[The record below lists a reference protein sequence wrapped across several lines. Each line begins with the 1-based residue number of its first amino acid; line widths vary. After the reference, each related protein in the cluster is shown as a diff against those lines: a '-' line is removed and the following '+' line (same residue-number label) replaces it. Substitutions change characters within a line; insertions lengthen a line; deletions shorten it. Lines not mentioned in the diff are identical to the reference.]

1 MSAVTL
7 IRSAVSSTS
16 EGRSQRQIG
25 ERWVRALSLV
35 AVTVATWM
43 LCTLMGGTW
52 MFVARDMHPHEA
64 LVEVAESLG
73 GPISLAYVFLALFAS
88 VLLVPSL
95 LGLLTQAAQANLGGR
110 EEHLAVLRL
119 IGATAGE
126 VRGMMILES
135 LRQALVGLV
144 LGSVLYVVTCPVWS
158 LLTFQEKRVGTW
170 EMFTW
175 WVIPAAWIVVLVLA
189 ACSVWLALRR
199 VAVTP
204 LGVTKK
210 IPPKGQNMI
219 TLVLSAVGAVVLY
232 RYLGSLELAPG
243 ADAAAFAGMLVVAG
257 GILTVNALIAVGVI
271 QLLARLSYRV
281 PGAANYVATRRVGR
295 GAKTTWKRVT
305 ALFFVAFIGGIGGR
319 ISAMPDIDDDPALR
333 MITSDIPAGVV
344 ITVVFAAVLLV
355 SSTLLTQTL
364 AVVEQKQLTKSLYFI
379 GAPAVF
385 HTKVAVREVGV
396 PMLVVALL
404 GFAMGSLMGV
414 GMVVFQV
421 DVLDK
426 MVLFGSLVVAAL
438 VGCVLAVLGTGRLR
452 EKVLLGMGR
461 VKD

>member
-1 MSAVTL
+1 MIAVTL
-7 IRSAVSSTS
+7 MRSAVSQTN

-52 MFVARDMHPHEA
+52 MFVARNMHPHEA
-64 LVEVAESLG
+64 LVAMEQNLG
-73 GPISLAYVFLALFAS
+73 EPISLPYVFLALFAS

-95 LGLLTQAAQANLGGR
+95 LGLLTQAARANLGGR

-144 LGSVLYVVTCPVWS
+144 LGSVLYVVTCPAWS
-158 LLTFQEKRVGTW
+158 LLTLQEKRVGTW
-170 EMFTW
+170 EIFTW

-210 IPPKGQNMI
+210 IPPKGQSVI
-219 TLVLSAVGAVVLY
+219 TLVLSVVGAVVLY
-232 RYLGSLELAPG
+232 RTLGSLTIT
-243 ADAAAFAGMLVVAG
+243 DAQAFAGMLVVAG

-295 GAKTTWKRVT
+295 GAKTTWKRVI
-305 ALFFVAFIGGIGGR
+305 ALYFVAFIGGIGSWL
-319 ISAMPDIDDDPALR
+319 SAVPEIEDQPALH
-333 MITSDIPAGVV
+333 MITSDISSGVV
-344 ITVVFAAVLLV
+344 ITVVFAAVLMV
-355 SSTLLTQTL
+355 SSTLLTQAL
-364 AVVEQKQLTKSLYFI
+364 SVVEQKQLTKSFYFI
-379 GAPAVF
+379 GAPAAF
-385 HTKVAVREVGV
+385 HTKVAVREVGM
-396 PMLVVALL
+396 PMLVVSLL
-404 GFAMGSLMGV
+404 GFGMGSLMGTI
-414 GMVVFQV
+414 MVVV
-421 DVLDK
+421 HVNVMDK
-426 MVLFGSLVVAAL
+426 LVLFGVLVVVAL
-438 VGCVLAVLGTGRLR
+438 IGCVLAVLGTGRLR
-452 EKVLLGMGR
+452 EKVLAQTGR
-461 VKD
+461 END

>member
-7 IRSAVSSTS
+7 MRSAVSQTS

-52 MFVARDMHPHEA
+52 MFVARNMHPHEA
-64 LVEVAESLG
+64 LVEVEPL
-73 GPISLAYVFLALFAS
+73 SLAYVFLALFAS
-88 VLLVPSL
+88 LLLVPSL
-95 LGLLTQAAQANLGGR
+95 LGLLTQAARANLGGR

-144 LGSVLYVVTCPVWS
+144 LGSVLYVVTSPVWS
-158 LLTFQEKRVGTW
+158 LLSFQDKGVGTW
-170 EMFTW
+170 EIFTW
-175 WVIPAAWIVVLVLA
+175 WVIPATWIVVLILA

-210 IPPKGQNMI
+210 IPPKGQSVI
-219 TLVLSAVGAVVLY
+219 TLVLSVVGAVLLY
-232 RYLGSLELAPG
+232 RYLSSLTIAPE
-243 ADAAAFAGMLVVAG
+243 ADALEFVVMLVVAG

-305 ALFFVAFIGGIGGR
+305 ALYFVAFIGGTGGWY
-319 ISAMPDIDDDPALR
+319 SAVPEIDEAPALK
-333 MITSDIPAGVV
+333 MIAGDIPTGVV
-344 ITVVFAAVLLV
+344 ITVVFATVLMV
-355 SSTLLTQTL
+355 SSTLLTQAL
-364 AVVEQKQLTKSLYFI
+364 GVVEQKQLTKSLYFI
-379 GAPAVF
+379 GAPAAF
-385 HTKVAVREVGV
+385 HTKVAAREVGV
-396 PMLVVALL
+396 PMLVVSLL
-404 GFAMGSLMGV
+404 GFGMGSLMGTA
-414 GMVVFQV
+414 MVFVYV
-421 DVLDK
+421 DVMDK
-426 MVLFGSLVVAAL
+426 VLLFGVLVSVAL
-438 VGCVLAVLGTGRLR
+438 IGCVLAVLGTGRLR

-461 VKD
+461 AKD

>member
-7 IRSAVSSTS
+7 MRSAVSQTS

-35 AVTVATWM
+35 SVTVATWM

-52 MFVARDMHPHEA
+52 MFVGRNMHPHEA
-64 LVEVAESLG
+64 LVEVDPL
-73 GPISLAYVFLALFAS
+73 SLAYVFLALFAS

-95 LGLLTQAAQANLGGR
+95 LGLLTQAARANLGGR
-110 EEHLAVLRL
+110 EEHLAALRL

-135 LRQALVGLV
+135 LRQALIGLV
-144 LGSVLYVVTCPVWS
+144 LGSVLYVITCPAWS
-158 LLTFQEKRVGTW
+158 LLTFQEKRVGAW
-170 EMFTW
+170 EMLTW

-210 IPPKGQNMI
+210 IPPKGQSVI
-219 TLVLSAVGAVVLY
+219 TLVLSVVGAVVLY
-232 RYLGSLELAPG
+232 RYLSSLTIAPE
-243 ADAAAFAGMLVVAG
+243 ADALEFVVMLVVAG
-257 GILTVNALIAVGVI
+257 SILTVNALIAVGVI

-305 ALFFVAFIGGIGGR
+305 ALYFVAFIGGIGSWF
-319 ISAMPDIDDDPALR
+319 SAVPEIEDQPALH
-333 MITSDIPAGVV
+333 MITSDISSGVV
-344 ITVVFAAVLLV
+344 ITVVFAAVLMV
-355 SSTLLTQTL
+355 SSTLLTQAL
-364 AVVEQKQLTKSLYFI
+364 SVVEQKQLTKSFYFI
-379 GAPAVF
+379 GAPAAF
-385 HTKVAVREVGV
+385 HTKVAVREVGM

-404 GFAMGSLMGV
+404 GFGMGSLMGTV
-414 GMVVFQV
+414 MVLVHV
-421 DVLDK
+421 NVMDK
-426 MVLFGSLVVAAL
+426 LVLFGALVVVAL
-438 VGCVLAVLGTGRLR
+438 IGCVLAVLGTGRLR

-461 VKD
+461 AKD

>member
-7 IRSAVSSTS
+7 MRSAVSQTS

-35 AVTVATWM
+35 AVTVASWM
-43 LCTLMGGTW
+43 MCTLMGGTW
-52 MFVARDMHPHEA
+52 MFVARDRHPHEA
-64 LVEVAESLG
+64 LVEA
-73 GPISLAYVFLALFAS
+73 GPISLDYVFLALFAS

-95 LGLLTQAAQANLGGR
+95 LGLLTQAARANLGGR

-144 LGSVLYVVTCPVWS
+144 LGSVLYVVTCPAWS
-158 LLTFQEKRVGTW
+158 LLTFQEKRVGAW

-210 IPPKGQNMI
+210 IPPKGQSWI
-219 TLVLSAVGAVVLY
+219 TLVLSVVGAVVLY
-232 RYLGSLELAPG
+232 RALGSQNIAPG
-243 ADAAAFAGMLVVAG
+243 ADAAAYAGMLVVAG
-257 GILTVNALIAVGVI
+257 GILTVNALIAVGII
-271 QLLARLSYRV
+271 QLLARLSYGV

-305 ALFFVAFIGGIGGR
+305 ALYFVAFIGGWF
-319 ISAMPDIDDDPALR
+319 SAVPEIDEEPALK
-333 MITSDIPAGVV
+333 MIAGDIPSGVA
-344 ITVVFAAVLLV
+344 ITVVFATVLMV
-355 SSTLLTQTL
+355 SSTLLTQAL
-364 AVVEQKQLTKSLYFI
+364 SVVEQKQLTKSLYFI
-379 GAPAVF
+379 GAPAAF
-385 HTKVAVREVGV
+385 HTKVAAREVGV
-396 PMLVVALL
+396 PMLLVALL
-404 GFAMGSLMGV
+404 GFGMGSLMGTV
-414 GMVVFQV
+414 MVLVHV
-421 DVLDK
+421 NVLDK
-426 MVLFGSLVVAAL
+426 LVLFGGLVLVALA
-438 VGCVLAVLGTGRLR
+438 GCVLAVLGTGRLR

-461 VKD
+461 AND

>member
-7 IRSAVSSTS
+7 MRSAVSSTS

-52 MFVARDMHPHEA
+52 MFVARNMHPHEA
-64 LVEVAESLG
+64 LAAMEQNLG
-73 GPISLAYVFLALFAS
+73 QPISLPYVFLALFAS

-95 LGLLTQAAQANLGGR
+95 LGLLTQAARANLGGR

-135 LRQALVGLV
+135 LRQAFVGLM
-144 LGSVLYVVTCPVWS
+144 LGSVLYVVTCPAWS
-158 LLTFQEKRVGTW
+158 LLAFQEKRVGAW
-170 EMFTW
+170 EMLTW

-210 IPPKGQNMI
+210 IPPKGQSVI
-219 TLVLSAVGAVVLY
+219 TLVLSVVGAVVLY
-232 RYLGSLELAPG
+232 RYLSSLTIAPE
-243 ADAAAFAGMLVVAG
+243 ADALEFVVMLVVAG

-305 ALFFVAFIGGIGGR
+305 ALYFVAFIGGVGGWF
-319 ISAMPDIDDDPALR
+319 SAVPEIDEAPALM
-333 MITSDIPAGVV
+333 MIAGDIPSGVV
-344 ITVVFAAVLLV
+344 ITVVFATLLMV
-355 SSTLLTQTL
+355 SSTLLTQAL
-364 AVVEQKQLTKSLYFI
+364 GVVEQKQLTKSLYFI
-379 GAPAVF
+379 GAPAAF
-385 HTKVAVREVGV
+385 HTKVAVREVGI

-404 GFAMGSLMGV
+404 GFGMGSLMGTA
-414 GMVVFQV
+414 MVVAHV
-421 DVLDK
+421 NVLDK
-426 MVLFGSLVVAAL
+426 VALFGALVVVAL
-438 VGCVLAVLGTGRLR
+438 IGCVLAVLGTGRLR

-461 VKD
+461 AKD

>member
-7 IRSAVSSTS
+7 MRSAVSQTN

-52 MFVARDMHPHEA
+52 MFVARNMHPHEA
-64 LVEVAESLG
+64 LVEVDPL
-73 GPISLAYVFLALFAS
+73 SLAYVFLALFAS

-95 LGLLTQAAQANLGGR
+95 LGLLTQAARANLGGR

-144 LGSVLYVVTCPVWS
+144 LGSVLYVVTCPAWS
-158 LLTFQEKRVGTW
+158 LLAFQEKRVGAW
-170 EMFTW
+170 EMLTW
-175 WVIPAAWIVVLVLA
+175 WVIPVAWIVVLVLA

-210 IPPKGQNMI
+210 IPPKGQSVI
-219 TLVLSAVGAVVLY
+219 TLVLSVVGAVLLY
-232 RYLGSLELAPG
+232 RYLSSLTIAPE
-243 ADAAAFAGMLVVAG
+243 ADALEFVVVLVVAG

-271 QLLARLSYRV
+271 QLLARLSYRM

-305 ALFFVAFIGGIGGR
+305 ALYFVAFIGGVGGWF
-319 ISAMPDIDDDPALR
+319 SAVPEIDEAPALM
-333 MITSDIPAGVV
+333 MIAGDIPSGVV
-344 ITVVFAAVLLV
+344 ITVVFATLLMV
-355 SSTLLTQTL
+355 SSTLLTQAL
-364 AVVEQKQLTKSLYFI
+364 GVVEQKQLTKSLYFI
-379 GAPAVF
+379 GAPAAF
-385 HTKVAVREVGV
+385 HTKVAVREVGI

-404 GFAMGSLMGV
+404 GFGMGSLMGTA
-414 GMVVFQV
+414 MVVAHV
-421 DVLDK
+421 NVLDK
-426 MVLFGSLVVAAL
+426 VALFGALVVVAL
-438 VGCVLAVLGTGRLR
+438 IGCVLAVLGTGRLR
-452 EKVLLGMGR
+452 EQVLLGMGR
-461 VKD
+461 AKD

>member
-7 IRSAVSSTS
+7 MRSAVSQTS

-52 MFVARDMHPHEA
+52 MFLARDLHPHEA
-64 LVEVAESLG
+64 LVEIEESMG
-73 GPISLAYVFLALFAS
+73 GPISTAYIFLALFAC

-95 LGLLTQAAQANLGGR
+95 LGLLTQAARANLGGR

-144 LGSVLYVVTCPVWS
+144 LGSVLYVVTCPAWS
-158 LLTFQEKRVGTW
+158 LLTFQDKPVGTW
-170 EMFTW
+170 EMLTW
-175 WVIPAAWIVVLVLA
+175 WVIPIAWIVVLVLA

-219 TLVLSAVGAVVLY
+219 TLVLSLVGAVLLY
-232 RYLGSLELAPG
+232 RYLSSLTIAPQ
-243 ADAAAFAGMLVVAG
+243 ADALEFGALLVVAG
-257 GILTVNALIAVGVI
+257 GILMFNALIAVGVI

-281 PGAANYVATRRVGR
+281 PGSANYVATRRVGR

-305 ALFFVAFIGGIGGR
+305 ALYFVAFIGGVGAW
-319 ISAMPDIDDDPALR
+319 ISAVPEIDDQPALK
-333 MITSDIPAGVV
+333 MITGDIPSGVV
-344 ITVVFAAVLLV
+344 ITAVFAAVLLV
-355 SSTLLTQTL
+355 SSTLLTQAL
-364 AVVEQKQLTKSLYFI
+364 SVVEQKQLTKSLYFI
-379 GAPAVF
+379 GAPAAF
-385 HTKVAVREVGV
+385 HTKVAVREVGI
-396 PMLVVALL
+396 PMFVVALL
-404 GFAMGSLMGV
+404 GFGMGGLMGTI
-414 GMVVFQV
+414 MVMVYAN
-421 DVLDK
+421 VLDK
-426 MVLFGSLVVAAL
+426 VALFAALVAVAL
-438 VGCVLAVLGTGRLR
+438 VGCVLAVVGTGRLR
-452 EKVLLGMGR
+452 EQVLLGMGR
-461 VKD
+461 AKD

>member
-7 IRSAVSSTS
+7 MRSAVSSTS

-52 MFVARDMHPHEA
+52 MFVERNMHPHEA
-64 LVEVAESLG
+64 LVAMEQNLG
-73 GPISLAYVFLALFAS
+73 QPISLPYVFLALFAS

-95 LGLLTQAAQANLGGR
+95 LGLLTQAARANLGGR

-144 LGSVLYVVTCPVWS
+144 LGSALYVATCPAWS
-158 LLTFQEKRVGTW
+158 LLTFQEKRVGAW
-170 EMFTW
+170 EMLTW

-210 IPPKGQNMI
+210 IPPKGQSWI
-219 TLVLSAVGAVVLY
+219 TLVLSVVGAVLLY
-232 RYLGSLELAPG
+232 RTLGSMSIT
-243 ADAAAFAGMLVVAG
+243 DAQAFAGMLVVAG
-257 GILTVNALIAVGVI
+257 GILTVNALIAVGII

-295 GAKTTWKRVT
+295 GAKATWKRVT
-305 ALFFVAFIGGIGGR
+305 ALYFVAFIGGIGGWF
-319 ISAMPDIDDDPALR
+319 SAIPEIEDQPALH
-333 MITSDIPAGVV
+333 MITSDISSGVV
-344 ITVVFAAVLLV
+344 ITVVFAAVLMV
-355 SSTLLTQTL
+355 SSTLLTQAL
-364 AVVEQKQLTKSLYFI
+364 SVVEQKQLTKSFYFI
-379 GAPAVF
+379 GAPAAF
-385 HTKVAVREVGV
+385 HTMVAAREVGV

-404 GFAMGSLMGV
+404 GFGMGSLMGTV
-414 GMVVFQV
+414 MVVFHV
-421 DVLDK
+421 NVMDK
-426 MVLFGSLVVAAL
+426 LVLFGALVVVAL
-438 VGCVLAVLGTGRLR
+438 IGCVLAVLGTGRLR
-452 EKVLLGMGR
+452 EKVLAQTGR
-461 VKD
+461 EKD

>member
-7 IRSAVSSTS
+7 MRSAVSSTS

-25 ERWVRALSLV
+25 ERWVRVLSLV

-52 MFVARDMHPHEA
+52 MFVARNMHPHEA
-64 LVEVAESLG
+64 LVEVDPL
-73 GPISLAYVFLALFAS
+73 SLAYVFLALFAS

-95 LGLLTQAAQANLGGR
+95 LGLLTQAARANLGGR

-126 VRGMMILES
+126 VRGMIILES

-144 LGSVLYVVTCPVWS
+144 LGSVMYVVTCPAWS

-175 WVIPAAWIVVLVLA
+175 WAIPAAWIVVLVLA

-210 IPPKGQNMI
+210 IPPKGQNVI
-219 TLVLSAVGAVVLY
+219 TLVLSVVGAVVLY
-232 RYLGSLELAPG
+232 RYLSTLTIAPE
-243 ADAAAFAGMLVVAG
+243 ADALEFVVVLVVAG

-281 PGAANYVATRRVGR
+281 PGAANYVSTRRVGR

-305 ALFFVAFIGGIGGR
+305 ALYFVAFIAGIGSWF
-319 ISAMPDIDDDPALR
+319 SAVPEFDEAPALK
-333 MITSDIPAGVV
+333 MVAGDIPSGVV
-344 ITVVFAAVLLV
+344 ITVVFATVLMV
-355 SSTLLTQTL
+355 SSTLLTQAL
-364 AVVEQKQLTKSLYFI
+364 GVVEQKQLTKSLYFI
-379 GAPAVF
+379 GAPAAF

-396 PMLVVALL
+396 PMLVVSLL
-404 GFAMGSLMGV
+404 GFGMGSLMGTA
-414 GMVVFQV
+414 MVVAHV
-421 DVLDK
+421 NVLDK
-426 MVLFGSLVVAAL
+426 VALFGALVVVAL
-438 VGCVLAVLGTGRLR
+438 IGCVLAVLGTGRLR

-461 VKD
+461 AKD

>member
-7 IRSAVSSTS
+7 MRSAVSQTS

-25 ERWVRALSLV
+25 ERWVRVLSLV

-52 MFVARDMHPHEA
+52 MFVRRNMHPHEA
-64 LVEVAESLG
+64 LMEV
-73 GPISLAYVFLALFAS
+73 GPISLDYVFLALFAS

-95 LGLLTQAAQANLGGR
+95 LGLLTQAARANLGGR

-144 LGSVLYVVTCPVWS
+144 LGSVLYVVTCPAWS
-158 LLTFQEKRVGTW
+158 LLTFQKKRVGTW
-170 EMFTW
+170 EIFTW
-175 WVIPAAWIVVLVLA
+175 WVIPATWIVVLVLA
-189 ACSVWLALRR
+189 VCSVWLALRR

-210 IPPKGQNMI
+210 IPPKGQSWI
-219 TLVLSAVGAVVLY
+219 TLVLSVVGAVVLY
-232 RYLGSLELAPG
+232 RALGSQNIAPG
-243 ADAAAFAGMLVVAG
+243 ADAAAYAGMLVVAG
-257 GILTVNALIAVGVI
+257 GILTVNALIAVGII
-271 QLLARLSYRV
+271 QLLARLSYGV

-305 ALFFVAFIGGIGGR
+305 ALYFVAFIGGWF
-319 ISAMPDIDDDPALR
+319 SAVPEIDEEPALK
-333 MITSDIPAGVV
+333 MIAGDIPSGVA
-344 ITVVFAAVLLV
+344 ITVVFATVLMV
-355 SSTLLTQTL
+355 SSTLLTQAL
-364 AVVEQKQLTKSLYFI
+364 SVVEQKQLTKSFYFI
-379 GAPAVF
+379 GAPAAF
-385 HTKVAVREVGV
+385 HTKVAAREVGV

-404 GFAMGSLMGV
+404 GFGMGSLMGTV
-414 GMVVFQV
+414 MVLVHV
-421 DVLDK
+421 DVMDK
-426 MVLFGSLVVAAL
+426 LALFGALVVVAL
-438 VGCVLAVLGTGRLR
+438 IGCVLAVLGTGRLR

-461 VKD
+461 AKD

>member
-7 IRSAVSSTS
+7 MRSAVSQTS

-52 MFVARDMHPHEA
+52 MFVARNMHPHEA
-64 LVEVAESLG
+64 LAAMEQNLG
-73 GPISLAYVFLALFAS
+73 QPISLPYVFLALFAS

-95 LGLLTQAAQANLGGR
+95 LGLLTQAARANLGGR

-135 LRQALVGLV
+135 LRQAFVGLM
-144 LGSVLYVVTCPVWS
+144 LGSVLYVVTCPAWS
-158 LLTFQEKRVGTW
+158 LLTLQERRVGTW
-170 EMFTW
+170 EIFTW

-210 IPPKGQNMI
+210 IPPKGQSVI
-219 TLVLSAVGAVVLY
+219 TLVLSVVGAVVLY
-232 RYLGSLELAPG
+232 RTLGSLTIT
-243 ADAAAFAGMLVVAG
+243 DAQAFAGMLVVAG

-305 ALFFVAFIGGIGGR
+305 ALYFVAFIGGIGSWF
-319 ISAMPDIDDDPALR
+319 SAVPEIEDQPALH
-333 MITSDIPAGVV
+333 MITSDISSGVV
-344 ITVVFAAVLLV
+344 ITVVFAAVLMV
-355 SSTLLTQTL
+355 SSTLLTQAL
-364 AVVEQKQLTKSLYFI
+364 SVVEQKQLTKSFYFI
-379 GAPAVF
+379 GAPAAF
-385 HTKVAVREVGV
+385 HTKVAVREVGM
-396 PMLVVALL
+396 PMLVVSLL
-404 GFAMGSLMGV
+404 GFGMGSLMGTI
-414 GMVVFQV
+414 MVVV
-421 DVLDK
+421 HVNVMDK
-426 MVLFGSLVVAAL
+426 LVLFGVLVVVAL
-438 VGCVLAVLGTGRLR
+438 IGCVLAVLGTGRLR

-461 VKD
+461 AKD

>member
-7 IRSAVSSTS
+7 MRSAVSSTS

-35 AVTVATWM
+35 SVTVATWM

-52 MFVARDMHPHEA
+52 MFVARNMHPHEA
-64 LVEVAESLG
+64 LVEADPL
-73 GPISLAYVFLALFAS
+73 SLAYVFLALFAS

-95 LGLLTQAAQANLGGR
+95 LGLLTQAARANLGGR

-144 LGSVLYVVTCPVWS
+144 LGSVLYVVTCPTWS
-158 LLTFQEKRVGTW
+158 LLTFQEKRVGAW

-175 WVIPAAWIVVLVLA
+175 WVIPVAWIVVLVLA

-204 LGVTKK
+204 LGVTKE
-210 IPPKGQNMI
+210 IPPKGQSVI
-219 TLVLSAVGAVVLY
+219 TLVLSVVGAVLLY
-232 RYLGSLELAPG
+232 RYLSSLTIAPE
-243 ADAAAFAGMLVVAG
+243 ADALEFVVVLVVAG

-305 ALFFVAFIGGIGGR
+305 ALYFVAFIGGVGGWF
-319 ISAMPDIDDDPALR
+319 SAVPEIDEAPALM
-333 MITSDIPAGVV
+333 MIAGDIPSGVV
-344 ITVVFAAVLLV
+344 ITVVFAAVLMV
-355 SSTLLTQTL
+355 SSTLLTQAL
-364 AVVEQKQLTKSLYFI
+364 GVVEQKQLTKSLYFI
-379 GAPAVF
+379 GAPAAF
-385 HTKVAVREVGV
+385 HTKVAVREVGI

-404 GFAMGSLMGV
+404 GFGMGSLMGSV
-414 GMVVFQV
+414 MVFAHVN
-421 DVLDK
+421 VLDK
-426 MVLFGSLVVAAL
+426 VALFGALVVVAL
-438 VGCVLAVLGTGRLR
+438 IGCVLAVLGTGRLR
-452 EKVLLGMGR
+452 EKVLAQTGR
-461 VKD
+461 EKD

>member
-7 IRSAVSSTS
+7 MRSAVSQTS

-52 MFVARDMHPHEA
+52 MFVARNMHPHEA
-64 LVEVAESLG
+64 LVEA
-73 GPISLAYVFLALFAS
+73 GPISLDYVFLALFAS

-95 LGLLTQAAQANLGGR
+95 LGLLTQAARANLGGR

-144 LGSVLYVVTCPVWS
+144 LGSVLYVVTCPAWS
-158 LLTFQEKRVGTW
+158 LLTFQEKRVGAW

-210 IPPKGQNMI
+210 IPPKGQSWI
-219 TLVLSAVGAVVLY
+219 TLVLSVVGAVVLY
-232 RYLGSLELAPG
+232 LSL
-243 ADAAAFAGMLVVAG
+243 
-257 GILTVNALIAVGVI
+257 IHI
-271 QLLARLSYRV
+271 
-281 PGAANYVATRRVGR
+281 
-295 GAKTTWKRVT
+295 
-305 ALFFVAFIGGIGGR
+305 
-319 ISAMPDIDDDPALR
+319 
-333 MITSDIPAGVV
+333 
-344 ITVVFAAVLLV
+344 
-355 SSTLLTQTL
+355 
-364 AVVEQKQLTKSLYFI
+364 
-379 GAPAVF
+379 
-385 HTKVAVREVGV
+385 
-396 PMLVVALL
+396 
-404 GFAMGSLMGV
+404 
-414 GMVVFQV
+414 
-421 DVLDK
+421 
-426 MVLFGSLVVAAL
+426 
-438 VGCVLAVLGTGRLR
+438 
-452 EKVLLGMGR
+452 
-461 VKD
+461 

>member
-7 IRSAVSSTS
+7 MRSAVSSTS
-16 EGRSQRQIG
+16 EGRSQRRIG
-25 ERWVRALSLV
+25 ERWVRVLSLV
-35 AVTVATWM
+35 AVSVATWM

-52 MFVARDMHPHEA
+52 MFVARNMHPHEA
-64 LVEVAESLG
+64 LVEVD
-73 GPISLAYVFLALFAS
+73 PISMAYVFFALFAS

-95 LGLLTQAAQANLGGR
+95 LGLLTQAARANLSGR

-135 LRQALVGLV
+135 LRQAVVGLV
-144 LGSVLYVVTCPVWS
+144 LGSVLYVITCPVWS
-158 LLTFQEKRVGTW
+158 VLTFQEKRVGTW
-170 EMFTW
+170 EMLTW
-175 WVIPAAWIVVLVLA
+175 WVIPAAWIVVLILA

-210 IPPKGQNMI
+210 IPPKGQSWI
-219 TLVLSAVGAVVLY
+219 TLVLSVVGAVVLY
-232 RYLGSLELAPG
+232 RYLSSPTIAPEGGALGFVVMLA
-243 ADAAAFAGMLVVAG
+243 VAG

-305 ALFFVAFIGGIGGR
+305 ALYFVAFLGGGGAWF
-319 ISAMPDIDDDPALR
+319 SAIPEIDDAPALE
-333 MITSDIPAGVV
+333 MIAGDIPSGVV
-344 ITVVFAAVLLV
+344 ITVAFAAVLLV
-355 SSTLLTQTL
+355 SSTLLTQAL
-364 AVVEQKQLTKSLYFI
+364 SVVEQKQLTKSFYFI
-379 GAPAVF
+379 GAPAAF
-385 HTKVAVREVGV
+385 HAKVAAREVGV

-404 GFAMGSLMGV
+404 GFGMGSLMGAV
-414 GMVVFQV
+414 MVNVHV
-421 DVLDK
+421 NVMDK
-426 MVLFGSLVVAAL
+426 LALFGVLVVAAL
-438 VGCVLAVLGTGRLR
+438 IGCVLAVLGTGRLR

-461 VKD
+461 AND

>member
-7 IRSAVSSTS
+7 MRSAVSQTS

-52 MFVARDMHPHEA
+52 MFVARNMHPHEA
-64 LVEVAESLG
+64 LVAMEQNLG
-73 GPISLAYVFLALFAS
+73 EPISLPYVFLALFAS

-95 LGLLTQAAQANLGGR
+95 LGLLTQAARANLGGR

-144 LGSVLYVVTCPVWS
+144 LGSVLYVVTCPAWS
-158 LLTFQEKRVGTW
+158 LLTLQEKRVGTW
-170 EMFTW
+170 EIFTW

-199 VAVTP
+199 VAVNP

-210 IPPKGQNMI
+210 IPPKGQSVI
-219 TLVLSAVGAVVLY
+219 TLVLSVVGAVVLY
-232 RYLGSLELAPG
+232 RTLGSLTIT
-243 ADAAAFAGMLVVAG
+243 DAQAFAGMLVVAG

-305 ALFFVAFIGGIGGR
+305 ALYFVAFIGGIGSWL
-319 ISAMPDIDDDPALR
+319 SAVPEIEDQPALH
-333 MITSDIPAGVV
+333 MITSDISSGVV
-344 ITVVFAAVLLV
+344 ITVVFAAVLMV
-355 SSTLLTQTL
+355 SSTLLTQAL
-364 AVVEQKQLTKSLYFI
+364 SVVEQKQLTKSFYFI
-379 GAPAVF
+379 GAPAAF
-385 HTKVAVREVGV
+385 HTKVAVREVGM
-396 PMLVVALL
+396 PMLVVSLL
-404 GFAMGSLMGV
+404 GFGMGSLMGTI
-414 GMVVFQV
+414 MVVV
-421 DVLDK
+421 HVNVMDK
-426 MVLFGSLVVAAL
+426 LVLFGVLVVVAL
-438 VGCVLAVLGTGRLR
+438 IGCVLAVLGTGRLR

-461 VKD
+461 AKD

>member
-7 IRSAVSSTS
+7 MQSAVSQTS

-35 AVTVATWM
+35 SVTVATWM

-52 MFVARDMHPHEA
+52 MFVGRNMHPHEA
-64 LVEVAESLG
+64 LVEVDPL
-73 GPISLAYVFLALFAS
+73 SLAYVFLALFAS

-95 LGLLTQAAQANLGGR
+95 LGLLTQAARANLGGR
-110 EEHLAVLRL
+110 EEHLAALRL

-135 LRQALVGLV
+135 LRQALIGLV
-144 LGSVLYVVTCPVWS
+144 LGSVLYVITCPAWS
-158 LLTFQEKRVGTW
+158 LLTFQEKRVGAW
-170 EMFTW
+170 EMLTW

-210 IPPKGQNMI
+210 IPPKGQSVI
-219 TLVLSAVGAVVLY
+219 TLVLSVVGAVVLY
-232 RYLGSLELAPG
+232 RYLSSLTIAPE
-243 ADAAAFAGMLVVAG
+243 ADALEFVVMLVVAG
-257 GILTVNALIAVGVI
+257 SILTVNALIAVGVI

-305 ALFFVAFIGGIGGR
+305 ALYFVAFIGGIGSWL
-319 ISAMPDIDDDPALR
+319 SAVPEIEDQPALH
-333 MITSDIPAGVV
+333 MITSDISSGVV
-344 ITVVFAAVLLV
+344 ITVVFAAVLMV
-355 SSTLLTQTL
+355 SSTLLTQAL
-364 AVVEQKQLTKSLYFI
+364 SVVEQKQLTKSFYFI
-379 GAPAVF
+379 GAPAAF
-385 HTKVAVREVGV
+385 HTKVAAREVGV

-404 GFAMGSLMGV
+404 GFGMGSLMGIA
-414 GMVVFQV
+414 MVIAHVNV
-421 DVLDK
+421 YKVA
-426 MVLFGSLVVAAL
+426 LFGALVVVAL
-438 VGCVLAVLGTGRLR
+438 IGCVLAVLGTGRLR
-452 EKVLLGMGR
+452 EKVLRGMGR
-461 VKD
+461 AKD

>member
-7 IRSAVSSTS
+7 MRSAVSQTS

-52 MFVARDMHPHEA
+52 MFVARNMHPHEA
-64 LVEVAESLG
+64 LVAMEQNLG
-73 GPISLAYVFLALFAS
+73 QPISLPYVFLALFAS

-95 LGLLTQAAQANLGGR
+95 LGLLTQAARVNLGGR

-144 LGSVLYVVTCPVWS
+144 LGSVLYVVTCPAWS
-158 LLTFQEKRVGTW
+158 LLTLQERRVGTW
-170 EMFTW
+170 EIFTW

-189 ACSVWLALRR
+189 SCSVWLALRR

-210 IPPKGQNMI
+210 IPPKGQSVI
-219 TLVLSAVGAVVLY
+219 TLVLSVVGAVLLY
-232 RYLGSLELAPG
+232 RTLGSLTIT
-243 ADAAAFAGMLVVAG
+243 DAQAFAGMLVVAG

-305 ALFFVAFIGGIGGR
+305 ALYFVAFIGGIGSWL
-319 ISAMPDIDDDPALR
+319 SAVPEIEDQPALH
-333 MITSDIPAGVV
+333 MITSDISSGVV
-344 ITVVFAAVLLV
+344 ITVVFAAVLMV
-355 SSTLLTQTL
+355 SSTLLTQAL
-364 AVVEQKQLTKSLYFI
+364 SVVEQKQLTKSLYFI
-379 GAPAVF
+379 GAPASF

-396 PMLVVALL
+396 PMLVVSLL
-404 GFAMGSLMGV
+404 GFGMGSLMGTI
-414 GMVVFQV
+414 MVVV
-421 DVLDK
+421 HVNVMDK
-426 MVLFGSLVVAAL
+426 LVLFGALVVVAL
-438 VGCVLAVLGTGRLR
+438 IGCVLAVLGTGRLR
-452 EKVLLGMGR
+452 EQVLLGMGR
-461 VKD
+461 AND

>member
-7 IRSAVSSTS
+7 MRSAVSSTS

-35 AVTVATWM
+35 SVTVATWM

-52 MFVARDMHPHEA
+52 MFVGRNMHPHEA
-64 LVEVAESLG
+64 LVEVDPL
-73 GPISLAYVFLALFAS
+73 SLAYVFLALFAS

-95 LGLLTQAAQANLGGR
+95 LGLLTQAARANLGGR
-110 EEHLAVLRL
+110 EEHLAALRL

-135 LRQALVGLV
+135 LRQALIGLV
-144 LGSVLYVVTCPVWS
+144 LGSVLYVITCPAWS
-158 LLTFQEKRVGTW
+158 LLTFQEKRVGAW
-170 EMFTW
+170 EMLTW

-210 IPPKGQNMI
+210 IPPKGQSVI
-219 TLVLSAVGAVVLY
+219 TLVLSVVGAVVLY
-232 RYLGSLELAPG
+232 RYLSSLTIAPE
-243 ADAAAFAGMLVVAG
+243 ADALEFVVMLVVAG
-257 GILTVNALIAVGVI
+257 SILTVNALIAVGVI

-305 ALFFVAFIGGIGGR
+305 ALYFVAFIGGIGSWF
-319 ISAMPDIDDDPALR
+319 SAVPEIDEAPALK
-333 MITSDIPAGVV
+333 MIAADIPSGVA

-355 SSTLLTQTL
+355 SSTLLTQAL
-364 AVVEQKQLTKSLYFI
+364 SVVEQKQLTKSLYFI
-379 GAPAVF
+379 GAPAAF
-385 HTKVAVREVGV
+385 HTKVAVREVGM

-404 GFAMGSLMGV
+404 GFGMGSLMGTA
-414 GMVVFQV
+414 MVIAHVN
-421 DVLDK
+421 VLDK
-426 MVLFGSLVVAAL
+426 VALFGALVVVAL
-438 VGCVLAVLGTGRLR
+438 ISCVLAVLGTGRLR
-452 EKVLLGMGR
+452 EKVLRGMGR
-461 VKD
+461 AND

>member
-7 IRSAVSSTS
+7 MRSAVSSTS

-52 MFVARDMHPHEA
+52 MFVARNMHPHEA
-64 LVEVAESLG
+64 LVEVDPLSM
-73 GPISLAYVFLALFAS
+73 AYVFLALFAS

-95 LGLLTQAAQANLGGR
+95 LGLLTQAARANLGGR

-135 LRQALVGLV
+135 LRQALVGLM
-144 LGSVLYVVTCPVWS
+144 LGSVLYVVTCPAWS
-158 LLTFQEKRVGTW
+158 LLTFQEKRVGAW
-170 EMFTW
+170 EMLTW

-210 IPPKGQNMI
+210 IPPKGQSVI
-219 TLVLSAVGAVVLY
+219 TLVLSVVGAVVLY
-232 RYLGSLELAPG
+232 RYLSSLTIAPE
-243 ADAAAFAGMLVVAG
+243 ADALEFVVMLVVAG

-305 ALFFVAFIGGIGGR
+305 ALYFVAFIGGVGGWF
-319 ISAMPDIDDDPALR
+319 SAVPEIDEAPALM
-333 MITSDIPAGVV
+333 MIAGDIPSGVV
-344 ITVVFAAVLLV
+344 ITVVFATLLMV
-355 SSTLLTQTL
+355 SSTLLTQAL
-364 AVVEQKQLTKSLYFI
+364 GVVEQKQLTKSLYFI
-379 GAPAVF
+379 GAPAAF
-385 HTKVAVREVGV
+385 HTKVAVREVGI

-404 GFAMGSLMGV
+404 GFGMGSLMGTA
-414 GMVVFQV
+414 MVVAHV
-421 DVLDK
+421 NVLDK
-426 MVLFGSLVVAAL
+426 VALFGALVVVAL
-438 VGCVLAVLGTGRLR
+438 IGCVLAVLGTGRLR
-452 EKVLLGMGR
+452 EQVLLGMGR
-461 VKD
+461 AKD

>member
-7 IRSAVSSTS
+7 MRSAVSSTS

-35 AVTVATWM
+35 SVTVATWM

-52 MFVARDMHPHEA
+52 MFVARNMHPHEA
-64 LVEVAESLG
+64 LVEVDPLSM
-73 GPISLAYVFLALFAS
+73 AYVFLALFAS

-95 LGLLTQAAQANLGGR
+95 LGLLTQAARANLGGR

-144 LGSVLYVVTCPVWS
+144 LGSVLYVVTCPAWS
-158 LLTFQEKRVGTW
+158 LLAFQEKRVGAW
-170 EMFTW
+170 EMLTW
-175 WVIPAAWIVVLVLA
+175 WVIPVAWIVVLVLA

-210 IPPKGQNMI
+210 IPPKGQSVI
-219 TLVLSAVGAVVLY
+219 TLVLSVVGAVLLY
-232 RYLGSLELAPG
+232 RYLSSLTIAPE
-243 ADAAAFAGMLVVAG
+243 ADALEFVVVLVVAG

-271 QLLARLSYRV
+271 QLLARLSYRM

-305 ALFFVAFIGGIGGR
+305 ALYFVAFIGGVGGWF
-319 ISAMPDIDDDPALR
+319 SAVPEIDEAPALM
-333 MITSDIPAGVV
+333 MIAGDIPSGVV
-344 ITVVFAAVLLV
+344 ITVVFATLLMV
-355 SSTLLTQTL
+355 SSTLLTQAL
-364 AVVEQKQLTKSLYFI
+364 GVVEQKQLTKSLYFI
-379 GAPAVF
+379 GAPAAF
-385 HTKVAVREVGV
+385 HTKVAVREVGI

-404 GFAMGSLMGV
+404 GFGMGSLMGTA
-414 GMVVFQV
+414 MVVAHV
-421 DVLDK
+421 NVLDK
-426 MVLFGSLVVAAL
+426 VALFGALVVVAL
-438 VGCVLAVLGTGRLR
+438 IGCVLAVLGTGRLR

-461 VKD
+461 AKD

>member
-7 IRSAVSSTS
+7 MRSAVSSTS

-35 AVTVATWM
+35 SVTVATWM

-52 MFVARDMHPHEA
+52 MFVARNMHPHEA
-64 LVEVAESLG
+64 LVEADPL
-73 GPISLAYVFLALFAS
+73 SLAYVFLALFAS

-95 LGLLTQAAQANLGGR
+95 LGLLTQAARANLGGR

-144 LGSVLYVVTCPVWS
+144 LGSVLYVVTCPAWS
-158 LLTFQEKRVGTW
+158 LLAFQEKRVGAW
-170 EMFTW
+170 EMLTW
-175 WVIPAAWIVVLVLA
+175 WVIPVAWIVVLVLA

-210 IPPKGQNMI
+210 IPPKGQSVI
-219 TLVLSAVGAVVLY
+219 TLVLSVVGAVVLY
-232 RYLGSLELAPG
+232 RYLSSLTIAPE
-243 ADAAAFAGMLVVAG
+243 ADALEFVVVLVVAG

-281 PGAANYVATRRVGR
+281 PGAANYVATRRVDR

-305 ALFFVAFIGGIGGR
+305 ALYFVAFIGGVGGWF
-319 ISAMPDIDDDPALR
+319 SAVPEIDEAPALM
-333 MITSDIPAGVV
+333 MIAGDIPSGVV
-344 ITVVFAAVLLV
+344 ITVVFATLLMV
-355 SSTLLTQTL
+355 SSTLLTQAL
-364 AVVEQKQLTKSLYFI
+364 GVVEQKQLTKSLYFI
-379 GAPAVF
+379 GAPAAF
-385 HTKVAVREVGV
+385 HTKVAVREVGI

-404 GFAMGSLMGV
+404 GFGMGSLMGSV
-414 GMVVFQV
+414 MVFAHVN
-421 DVLDK
+421 VLDK
-426 MVLFGSLVVAAL
+426 VALFGALVVVAL
-438 VGCVLAVLGTGRLR
+438 IGCVLAVLGTGRLR
-452 EKVLLGMGR
+452 EKVLAQTGR
-461 VKD
+461 EKD

>member
-7 IRSAVSSTS
+7 MRSAVSQTN

-52 MFVARDMHPHEA
+52 MFVGRNMHPHEA
-64 LVEVAESLG
+64 LVEVDPL
-73 GPISLAYVFLALFAS
+73 SLAYVFLALFAS

-95 LGLLTQAAQANLGGR
+95 LGLLTQAARANLGGR
-110 EEHLAVLRL
+110 EEHLAALRL

-135 LRQALVGLV
+135 LRQALIGLV
-144 LGSVLYVVTCPVWS
+144 LGSVLYVITCPAWS
-158 LLTFQEKRVGTW
+158 LLTFQEKRVGAW
-170 EMFTW
+170 EMLTW

-210 IPPKGQNMI
+210 IPPKGQSVI
-219 TLVLSAVGAVVLY
+219 TLVLSVVGAVVLY
-232 RYLGSLELAPG
+232 RYLSSLTIAPE
-243 ADAAAFAGMLVVAG
+243 ADALEFVVMLVVAG
-257 GILTVNALIAVGVI
+257 SILTVNALIAVGVI

-305 ALFFVAFIGGIGGR
+305 ALYFVAFIGGIGSWF
-319 ISAMPDIDDDPALR
+319 SAVPEIDEAPALK
-333 MITSDIPAGVV
+333 MIAADIPSGVA

-355 SSTLLTQTL
+355 SSTLLTQAL
-364 AVVEQKQLTKSLYFI
+364 SVVEQKQLTKSLYFI
-379 GAPAVF
+379 GAPAAF
-385 HTKVAVREVGV
+385 HTKVAVREVGM

-404 GFAMGSLMGV
+404 GFGMGSLMGTA
-414 GMVVFQV
+414 MVIAHVN
-421 DVLDK
+421 VLDK
-426 MVLFGSLVVAAL
+426 VALFGALVVVAL
-438 VGCVLAVLGTGRLR
+438 ISCVLAVLGTGRLR
-452 EKVLLGMGR
+452 EKVLRGMGR
-461 VKD
+461 AND

>member
-7 IRSAVSSTS
+7 MRSAVSSTS

-35 AVTVATWM
+35 SVTVATWM

-52 MFVARDMHPHEA
+52 MFAERHMHPHEA
-64 LVEVAESLG
+64 LVEADPL
-73 GPISLAYVFLALFAS
+73 SLAYVFLALFAS

-95 LGLLTQAAQANLGGR
+95 LGLLTQAARANLGGR

-144 LGSVLYVVTCPVWS
+144 LGSVLYVVTCPTWS
-158 LLTFQEKRVGTW
+158 LLAFQEKRVGTW

-175 WVIPAAWIVVLVLA
+175 WVIPVAWIVVLVLA

-210 IPPKGQNMI
+210 IPPKGQSVI
-219 TLVLSAVGAVVLY
+219 TLVLSVVGAVLLY
-232 RYLGSLELAPG
+232 RYLSSLTIAPE
-243 ADAAAFAGMLVVAG
+243 ADALEFVVVLVVAG

-305 ALFFVAFIGGIGGR
+305 ALYFVAFIGGVGGWF
-319 ISAMPDIDDDPALR
+319 SAVPEIDEAPALM
-333 MITSDIPAGVV
+333 MIAGDIPSGVV
-344 ITVVFAAVLLV
+344 ITVVFATLLVV
-355 SSTLLTQTL
+355 SSTLLTQALT
-364 AVVEQKQLTKSLYFI
+364 VVEQKQLTKSLYFI
-379 GAPAVF
+379 GAPAAF
-385 HTKVAVREVGV
+385 HTKVAVREVGI

-404 GFAMGSLMGV
+404 GFGMGSLMGSV
-414 GMVVFQV
+414 MVFAHVN
-421 DVLDK
+421 VLDK
-426 MVLFGSLVVAAL
+426 VALFGALVVVAL
-438 VGCVLAVLGTGRLR
+438 IGCVLAVLGTGRLR
-452 EKVLLGMGR
+452 EKVLAQTGR
-461 VKD
+461 EKD

>member
-7 IRSAVSSTS
+7 MRSAVSSTS

-35 AVTVATWM
+35 SVTVATWM

-52 MFVARDMHPHEA
+52 MFVARNMHPHEA
-64 LVEVAESLG
+64 LVEADPL
-73 GPISLAYVFLALFAS
+73 SLAYVFLALFAS

-95 LGLLTQAAQANLGGR
+95 LGLLTQAARANLGGR

-144 LGSVLYVVTCPVWS
+144 LGSVLYVVTCPAWS
-158 LLTFQEKRVGTW
+158 LLTFQEKRVGAW
-170 EMFTW
+170 EMLTW
-175 WVIPAAWIVVLVLA
+175 WVIPVAWIVVLVLA

-210 IPPKGQNMI
+210 IPPKGQSVI
-219 TLVLSAVGAVVLY
+219 TLVLSVVGAVLLY
-232 RYLGSLELAPG
+232 RYLSSLTIAPE
-243 ADAAAFAGMLVVAG
+243 ADALEFVVVLVVAG

-305 ALFFVAFIGGIGGR
+305 ALYFVAFIGGVGGWF
-319 ISAMPDIDDDPALR
+319 SAVPEIDEAPALM
-333 MITSDIPAGVV
+333 MIAGDIPSGVV
-344 ITVVFAAVLLV
+344 ITVVFATLLMV
-355 SSTLLTQTL
+355 SSTLLTQAL
-364 AVVEQKQLTKSLYFI
+364 GVVEQKQLTKSLYFI
-379 GAPAVF
+379 GAPAAF
-385 HTKVAVREVGV
+385 HTKVAVREVGI
-396 PMLVVALL
+396 PMLIVALL
-404 GFAMGSLMGV
+404 GFGMGSLMGSV
-414 GMVVFQV
+414 MVFAHVN
-421 DVLDK
+421 VLDK
-426 MVLFGSLVVAAL
+426 VALFGALVVVAL
-438 VGCVLAVLGTGRLR
+438 IGCVLAVLGTGRLR
-452 EKVLLGMGR
+452 EKVLAQTGR
-461 VKD
+461 EKD

>member
-7 IRSAVSSTS
+7 MRSAVSQTS

-52 MFVARDMHPHEA
+52 MFVARNMHPHEA
-64 LVEVAESLG
+64 LVAMEQNLG
-73 GPISLAYVFLALFAS
+73 QPISLPYVFLALFAS

-95 LGLLTQAAQANLGGR
+95 LGLLTQAARVNLGGR

-144 LGSVLYVVTCPVWS
+144 LGSVLYVVTCPAWS
-158 LLTFQEKRVGTW
+158 LLTLQERRVGTW
-170 EMFTW
+170 EIFTW

-189 ACSVWLALRR
+189 SCSVWLALRR

-210 IPPKGQNMI
+210 IPPKGQSVI
-219 TLVLSAVGAVVLY
+219 TLVLSVVGAVLLY
-232 RYLGSLELAPG
+232 RTLGSLTIT
-243 ADAAAFAGMLVVAG
+243 DAQAFAGMLVVAG

-305 ALFFVAFIGGIGGR
+305 ALYFVAFIGGIGSWL
-319 ISAMPDIDDDPALR
+319 SAVPEIEDQPALH
-333 MITSDIPAGVV
+333 MITSDISSGVV
-344 ITVVFAAVLLV
+344 ITVVFAAVLMV
-355 SSTLLTQTL
+355 SSTLLTQAL
-364 AVVEQKQLTKSLYFI
+364 SVVEQKQLTKSLYFI
-379 GAPAVF
+379 GAPASF

-396 PMLVVALL
+396 PMLVVSLL
-404 GFAMGSLMGV
+404 GFGMGSLMGTI
-414 GMVVFQV
+414 MVVV
-421 DVLDK
+421 HVNVMDK
-426 MVLFGSLVVAAL
+426 LVLFGALVVVAL
-438 VGCVLAVLGTGRLR
+438 IGCVLAVVGTGRLR
-452 EKVLLGMGR
+452 EQVLLGMGR
-461 VKD
+461 ASD

>member
-7 IRSAVSSTS
+7 MRSAVSSTS

-35 AVTVATWM
+35 SVTVATWM

-52 MFVARDMHPHEA
+52 MFVARNMHPHEA
-64 LVEVAESLG
+64 LVEVDPL
-73 GPISLAYVFLALFAS
+73 SLAYVFLALFAS

-95 LGLLTQAAQANLGGR
+95 LGLLTQAARANLGGR

-144 LGSVLYVVTCPVWS
+144 LGSVLYVVTCPAWS
-158 LLTFQEKRVGTW
+158 LLAFQEKRVGAW
-170 EMFTW
+170 EMLTW
-175 WVIPAAWIVVLVLA
+175 WVIPVAWIVVLVLA

-210 IPPKGQNMI
+210 IPPKGQSVI
-219 TLVLSAVGAVVLY
+219 TLVLSVVGAVLLY
-232 RYLGSLELAPG
+232 RYLSSLTIAPE
-243 ADAAAFAGMLVVAG
+243 ADALEFVVVLVVAG

-271 QLLARLSYRV
+271 QLLARLSYRM

-305 ALFFVAFIGGIGGR
+305 ALYFVAFIGGVGGWF
-319 ISAMPDIDDDPALR
+319 SAVPEIDEAPALM
-333 MITSDIPAGVV
+333 MIAGDIPSGVV
-344 ITVVFAAVLLV
+344 ITVVFATLLMV
-355 SSTLLTQTL
+355 SSTLLTQAL
-364 AVVEQKQLTKSLYFI
+364 GVVEQKQLTKSLYFI
-379 GAPAVF
+379 GAPAAF
-385 HTKVAVREVGV
+385 HTKVAVREVGI
-396 PMLVVALL
+396 PMLVVTLL
-404 GFAMGSLMGV
+404 GFGMGSLMGTA
-414 GMVVFQV
+414 MVVAHV
-421 DVLDK
+421 NVLDK
-426 MVLFGSLVVAAL
+426 VALFGALVVVAL
-438 VGCVLAVLGTGRLR
+438 IGCVLAVLGTGRLR
-452 EKVLLGMGR
+452 EQVLLGMGR
-461 VKD
+461 AKD

>member
-7 IRSAVSSTS
+7 MRSAVSQTS

-52 MFVARDMHPHEA
+52 MFVARDRHPHEA
-64 LVEVAESLG
+64 LVAMEQNLG
-73 GPISLAYVFLALFAS
+73 QPISLPYVFLALFAS

-95 LGLLTQAAQANLGGR
+95 LGLLTQAARANLGGR

-144 LGSVLYVVTCPVWS
+144 LGSVLYVVTCPAWS
-158 LLTFQEKRVGTW
+158 LLTFQEKRVGAW
-170 EMFTW
+170 EIFTW

-210 IPPKGQNMI
+210 IPPKGQSWI
-219 TLVLSAVGAVVLY
+219 TLVLSVVGAVLLY
-232 RYLGSLELAPG
+232 RTLGSLTIT
-243 ADAAAFAGMLVVAG
+243 DAQAFAGMLVVAG

-281 PGAANYVATRRVGR
+281 PGAANYVGTRRVGR

-305 ALFFVAFIGGIGGR
+305 ALYFVAFIGGIGSWL
-319 ISAMPDIDDDPALR
+319 SAVPEIENQPALH
-333 MITSDIPAGVV
+333 MITSDISSGVV
-344 ITVVFAAVLLV
+344 ITVVFAAVLMV
-355 SSTLLTQTL
+355 SSTLLTQAL
-364 AVVEQKQLTKSLYFI
+364 SVVEQKQLTKSLYFI
-379 GAPAVF
+379 GAPASF
-385 HTKVAVREVGV
+385 HTKVAVREVGM
-396 PMLVVALL
+396 PMLVVSLL
-404 GFAMGSLMGV
+404 GFGMGSLMGTI
-414 GMVVFQV
+414 MVVV
-421 DVLDK
+421 HVNVMDK
-426 MVLFGSLVVAAL
+426 LVLFGVLVVVAL
-438 VGCVLAVLGTGRLR
+438 IGCVLAVLGTGRLR
-452 EKVLLGMGR
+452 EKVLRGMGR
-461 VKD
+461 AND

>member
-7 IRSAVSSTS
+7 MRSAVSSTS

-52 MFVARDMHPHEA
+52 MFVARNMHPHEA
-64 LVEVAESLG
+64 LVEVDPL
-73 GPISLAYVFLALFAS
+73 SLAYVFLALFAS

-95 LGLLTQAAQANLGGR
+95 LGLLTQAARANLGGR
-110 EEHLAVLRL
+110 EEHLAALRL

-135 LRQALVGLV
+135 LRQALIGLV
-144 LGSVLYVVTCPVWS
+144 LGSVLYVITCPAWS
-158 LLTFQEKRVGTW
+158 LLTFQEKRVGAW
-170 EMFTW
+170 EMLTW

-210 IPPKGQNMI
+210 IPPKGQSVI
-219 TLVLSAVGAVVLY
+219 TLVLSVVGAVVLY
-232 RYLGSLELAPG
+232 RYLSSLTIAPE
-243 ADAAAFAGMLVVAG
+243 ADALEFVVMLVVAG
-257 GILTVNALIAVGVI
+257 SILTVNALIAVGVI

-305 ALFFVAFIGGIGGR
+305 ALYFVAFIGGIGSWL
-319 ISAMPDIDDDPALR
+319 SAVPEIEDQPALH
-333 MITSDIPAGVV
+333 MITSDISSGVV
-344 ITVVFAAVLLV
+344 ITVVFAAVLMV
-355 SSTLLTQTL
+355 SSTLLTQAL
-364 AVVEQKQLTKSLYFI
+364 SVVEQKQLTKSFYFI
-379 GAPAVF
+379 GAPAAF
-385 HTKVAVREVGV
+385 HTKVAVREVGM
-396 PMLVVALL
+396 PMLVVSLL
-404 GFAMGSLMGV
+404 GFGMGSLMGTI
-414 GMVVFQV
+414 MVVV
-421 DVLDK
+421 HVNVMDK
-426 MVLFGSLVVAAL
+426 LVLFGVLVVVAL
-438 VGCVLAVLGTGRLR
+438 IGCVLAVLGTGRLR

-461 VKD
+461 AKD

>member
-7 IRSAVSSTS
+7 MRSAVSQTS

-52 MFVARDMHPHEA
+52 MLVERHLHPHEA
-64 LVEVAESLG
+64 LVEMEQNLG
-73 GPISLAYVFLALFAS
+73 QPISLPYVFLALFAS

-95 LGLLTQAAQANLGGR
+95 LGLLTQAARANLGGR

-126 VRGMMILES
+126 VRGMVILES

-144 LGSVLYVVTCPVWS
+144 LGSVLYVATCPAWS

-210 IPPKGQNMI
+210 LPPEGQSAI
-219 TLVLSAVGAVVLY
+219 TLVLSVVGAVVLY
-232 RYLGSLELAPG
+232 RYLSSINIALG

-257 GILTVNALIAVGVI
+257 GNLTVNALIAVGVI

-295 GAKTTWKRVT
+295 GAKTTWKRVA
-305 ALFFVAFIGGIGGR
+305 ALYFVAFIGGICGFF
-319 ISAMPDIDDDPALR
+319 SAVPEIDEAPALK
-333 MITSDIPAGVV
+333 MIAGDIPSGVA

-355 SSTLLTQTL
+355 SSTLLTQAL
-364 AVVEQKQLTKSLYFI
+364 SVVEQKQLTKSFYFI
-379 GAPAVF
+379 GAPAAF
-385 HTKVAVREVGV
+385 HTKVAAREVGV

-404 GFAMGSLMGV
+404 GFGMGSLTGTV
-414 GMVVFQV
+414 MVVVHV
-421 DVLDK
+421 DVMDK
-426 MVLFGSLVVAAL
+426 LALFGGFVVVAL
-438 VGCVLAVLGTGRLR
+438 IGCVLAVLGTGRLR

-461 VKD
+461 AND

>member
-7 IRSAVSSTS
+7 MRSAVSQTS

-52 MFVARDMHPHEA
+52 MFVARNMHPHEA
-64 LVEVAESLG
+64 LVAMEQNLG
-73 GPISLAYVFLALFAS
+73 QPISLPYVFLALFAS

-95 LGLLTQAAQANLGGR
+95 LGLLTQAARVNLGGR

-144 LGSVLYVVTCPVWS
+144 LGSVLYVVTCPAWS
-158 LLTFQEKRVGTW
+158 LLTLQERRVGTW
-170 EMFTW
+170 EIFTW

-189 ACSVWLALRR
+189 SCSVWLALRR

-210 IPPKGQNMI
+210 IPPKGQSVI
-219 TLVLSAVGAVVLY
+219 TLVLSVVGAVLLY
-232 RYLGSLELAPG
+232 RTLGSLTIT
-243 ADAAAFAGMLVVAG
+243 DAQAFAGMLVVAG

-305 ALFFVAFIGGIGGR
+305 ALYFVAFIGGIGSWL
-319 ISAMPDIDDDPALR
+319 SAVPEIEDQPALH
-333 MITSDIPAGVV
+333 MITSDISSGVV
-344 ITVVFAAVLLV
+344 ITVVFAAVLMV
-355 SSTLLTQTL
+355 SSTLLTQAL
-364 AVVEQKQLTKSLYFI
+364 SVVEQKQLTKSLYFI
-379 GAPAVF
+379 GAPASF

-396 PMLVVALL
+396 PMLVVSLL
-404 GFAMGSLMGV
+404 GFGMGSLMGTI
-414 GMVVFQV
+414 MVVV
-421 DVLDK
+421 HVNVMDK
-426 MVLFGSLVVAAL
+426 LVLFGALVVVAL
-438 VGCVLAVLGTGRLR
+438 IGCVLAVLGTGRLR

-461 VKD
+461 AND

>member
-7 IRSAVSSTS
+7 MRSAVSSTS

-35 AVTVATWM
+35 SVTVATWM

-52 MFVARDMHPHEA
+52 MFVARNMHPHEA
-64 LVEVAESLG
+64 LVEADPL
-73 GPISLAYVFLALFAS
+73 SLAYVFLALFAS

-95 LGLLTQAAQANLGGR
+95 LGLLTQAARANLGGR

-135 LRQALVGLV
+135 LRQALVGLM
-144 LGSVLYVVTCPVWS
+144 LGSVLYVVTCPAWS
-158 LLTFQEKRVGTW
+158 LLAFQEKRVGAW
-170 EMFTW
+170 EMLTW
-175 WVIPAAWIVVLVLA
+175 WVIPVAWIVVLVLA

-210 IPPKGQNMI
+210 IPPKGQSVI
-219 TLVLSAVGAVVLY
+219 TLVLSIVGAVVLY
-232 RYLGSLELAPG
+232 RYLSSLTIAPE
-243 ADAAAFAGMLVVAG
+243 ADALEFVVVLVVAG

-305 ALFFVAFIGGIGGR
+305 ALYFVAFIGGVGGWF
-319 ISAMPDIDDDPALR
+319 SAVPEIDEAPALM
-333 MITSDIPAGVV
+333 MIAGDIPSGVV
-344 ITVVFAAVLLV
+344 ITVVFATLLMV
-355 SSTLLTQTL
+355 SSTLLTQAL
-364 AVVEQKQLTKSLYFI
+364 GVVEQKQLTKSLYCI
-379 GAPAVF
+379 GAPAAF
-385 HTKVAVREVGV
+385 HTKVAVREVGI

-404 GFAMGSLMGV
+404 GFGMGSLMGSV
-414 GMVVFQV
+414 MVFAHVN
-421 DVLDK
+421 VLDK
-426 MVLFGSLVVAAL
+426 VALFGALVVVAL
-438 VGCVLAVLGTGRLR
+438 IGCVLAVLGTGRLR
-452 EKVLLGMGR
+452 EKVLAQTGR
-461 VKD
+461 EKD